1 MLPFF
6 RPKND
11 KDIGDKLVGKQKKYR
26 LARNGSAV
34 AVTGTLLAF
43 YRRDVLPD
51 AKLRPQKSAAKPPS
65 KPSGPAR
72 PGEIV

>member
-34 AVTGTLLAF
+34 AVTGTLLAY

-51 AKLRPQKSAAKPPS
+51 DYRRTSAPFGFS
-65 KPSGPAR
+65 DG
-72 PGEIV
+72 